1 MRLSNQH
8 LKAFSKVALTLSQ
21 PVAFDAFPAQAI
33 KAVEPLIDCDFY
45 AFDKFALNESRTF
58 VPGRTVV
65 YPEYRGNFRAFE
77 EYLSQHPCFPT
88 VIAAGVDR
96 PVKMSDFTSL
106 ARWRHTELYNNF
118 FRSENQNYQ
127 LVFLCQFPKF
137 KVGLA
142 FNRSKS
148 DFSEEE
154 RKMAELIRPHLA
166 QAHHNSQIYSDLS
179 EALESDGRG
188 FLVVDLNGKIR
199 CATSNAKRYLER
211 YAGPIKSQM
220 LPNPVRDWVRV
231 QSDRFAVPEFTLQN
245 VLRLHRENGRLTIQV
260 LTVTADGESRLSLT
274 EETSPLAA
282 SSLEGLGL
290 TKREAEVLFWVTQGK
305 RNSEIGLILGTKERT
320 IYKHL
325 ERVFAKL
332 NVETRTAAANIVFE
346 RFHKSAV
353 CRSR

>member
-1 MRLSNQH
+1 MKVGLLCRAVLSSILSIEGTSVHSKNIY
-8 LKAFSKVALTLSQ
+8 LSIPAFLRLSQ
-21 PVAFDAFPAQAI
+21 PG
-33 KAVEPLIDCDFY
+33 LIDRLRCRILP
-45 AFDKFALNESRTF
+45 AWPGGGTQNCTTTF
-58 VPGRTVV
+58 S
-65 YPEYRGNFRAFE
+65 A
-77 EYLSQHPCFPT
+77 QK
-88 VIAAGVDR
+88 I
-96 PVKMSDFTSL
+96 KITSL
-106 ARWRHTELYNNF
+106 SSFASSQSSKW
-118 FRSENQNYQ
+118 
-127 LVFLCQFPKF
+127 
-137 KVGLA
+137 GLA

-154 RKMAELIRPHLA
+154 RKMAQLIRPHLA

-260 LTVTADGESRLSLT
+260 LTVTADGETRLSLT